1 MYKFAKIIF
10 ILILY
15 TACNGNLIL
24 ATSFDCNKSK
34 TLREQTI
41 CNNPKLYKLDSQIG
55 AIYQKLNPKGK
66 YYKEIVKNQKK
77 WISKSNS
84 FGIYDFERQ
93 RDFLKFSSLFANC
106 LQKKNLMNVI
116 IQ

>member
-1 MYKFAKIIF
+1 MYKFAKIIV

-55 AIYQKLNPKGK
+55 AIY
-66 YYKEIVKNQKK
+66 
-77 WISKSNS
+77 
-84 FGIYDFERQ
+84 
-93 RDFLKFSSLFANC
+93 
-106 LQKKNLMNVI
+106 
-116 IQ
+116 